1 MGLTSA
7 LNTSLNGLSLNE
19 TTIDVLGNNI
29 ANAGTNGFKASSVR
43 FATQLSRTFS
53 VGTRPTDGFGGTNP
67 LQVGLGASVAVISRD
82 FGQGSIS
89 NSTSPSDLAIQGNG
103 FFVLDGPN
111 GRAYTRNGNFSLNSA
126 SQLINDQG
134 AFVLGYTVD
143 DNFQLVTTEL
153 SPLSIPLGDLNI
165 AQRTQD
171 ARLGGALYPSGDLA
185 TQGSALTSEVLT
197 DTSTSANATGTSLLV
212 DLENED
218 GDAAFTLGQTL
229 SFTPKKGG
237 RTIGDI
243 SLNVTA
249 ATTVDD
255 LMAFMDET
263 YGIVNGGTVPNDGVL
278 GVQPGISISGGQIQ
292 IVGNS
297 GLVNDLDLNAGDL
310 RSGSAVIPLTFT
322 KDQTAVGE
330 GTSTEFVVYDSLGQP
345 IRLRVS
351 TTLESRTTD
360 NTNWR
365 YYFESADDSRSDIA
379 LASGIVSFN
388 NEGQIAGN
396 PIVNVTIQRDGVG
409 AISPMQVNID
419 FSSVSGISSASSGSD
434 LNLIDQDG
442 AAPGTLQSFVIS
454 ESGVINGVFDNG
466 IIRTLG
472 QVTLARF
479 ANPNGLIEDGS
490 TTYKEGVSSG
500 TAAIVT
506 PGTFGVGT
514 VRPGAIELSNT
525 DIGKNLVDLIVA
537 STNYRGNARVISSVQ
552 DLVNELL
559 LLGR

>member
-7 LNTSLNGLSLNE
+7 LNTSLNGLALNE
-19 TTIDVLGNNI
+19 TSIDVLGNNI

-43 FATQLSRTFS
+43 FATQLSRTLS
-53 VGTRPTDGFGGTNP
+53 VGTKPTDGFGGTNP
-67 LQVGLGASVAVISRD
+67 LQVGLGASVAVVSRD

-126 SQLINDQG
+126 SQLVNDQG
-134 AFVLGYTVD
+134 AFVLGYTTD

-165 AQRTQD
+165 AQRTQE

-185 TQGSALTSEVLT
+185 TQGGQLLSEVLT
-197 DTSTSANATGTSLLV
+197 DTSTTANATNTSLLV
-212 DLENED
+212 NLENTN
-218 GDAAFTLGQTL
+218 GDAVFTLGQSL

-237 RTIGDI
+237 RTLGDI
-243 SLNVTA
+243 NLAVTA
-249 ATTVDD
+249 TTT
-255 LMAFMDET
+255 MAELLTFMDES
-263 YGIVNGGTVPNDGVL
+263 YGISSGGTVPNDGAL
-278 GVQPGISISGGQIQ
+278 GVQPGVTITGGRIQ
-292 IVGNS
+292 VVGNA
-297 GLVNDLDLNAGDL
+297 GRVNDLDLNAGDL
-310 RSGSAVIPLTFT
+310 RAGSSVIPLTFT
-322 KDQTAVGE
+322 KEQNAIGE

-351 TTLESRTTD
+351 ATLESRSTD
-360 NTNWR
+360 NTHWR
-365 YYFESADDSRSDIA
+365 YFFESADDSRNDIV

-388 NEGQIAGN
+388 NEGQIAGD
-396 PIVNVTIQRDGVG
+396 PIVTVTVERQGVG
-409 AISPMQVNID
+409 AISPMQVDID
-419 FSSVSGISSASSGSD
+419 FGSVSGISSASSGSD

-454 ESGVINGVFDNG
+454 ETGVINGVFDNG

-490 TTYKEGVSSG
+490 TSYKEGVSSG

-525 DIGKNLVDLIVA
+525 DIGKNLVDLIVS

-552 DLVNELL
+552 DLVDELL
-559 LLGR
+559 RLGR